1 MRVWIQNKWD
11 WIKDKWE
18 IVTAGLV
25 VLFVFILGRKSKEK
39 QVEVAEAT
47 TIAKEKE
54 IEVIEEISAEE
65 KLKLAKVHQKYVNS
79 RIALRKQAKAA
90 QSELERE
97 TANRK
102 LELLELAKEDPE
114 AIDRILLEELNISK
128 LKGEE

>member
-1 MRVWIQNKWD
+1 MWA

-18 IVTAGLV
+18 IVTAGFV
-25 VLFVFILGRKSKEK
+25 VLTVFVLGRKSKEK

-47 TIAKEKE
+47 AEAKEKE

-65 KLKLAKVHQKYVNS
+65 KLRLAKAHKKYIDS

-102 LELLELAKEDPE
+102 LELLELAKEDPD
-114 AIDRILLEELNISK
+114 AIDRILMEELNIAR
-128 LKGEE
+128 LK

>member
-1 MRVWIQNKWD
+1 MWN

-18 IVTAGLV
+18 LVTAGFV
-25 VLFVFILGRKSKEK
+25 VLTVFVLGRKSKEK

-47 TIAKEKE
+47 AEAKEKE

-65 KLKLAKVHQKYVNS
+65 KLRLAKAHQKYINS

-90 QSELERE
+90 KSELERE

-102 LELLELAKEDPE
+102 LELIELAKDNPDE
-114 AIDRILLEELNISK
+114 IDKILMEEFNIAK
-128 LKGEE
+128 LK

>member
-1 MRVWIQNKWD
+1 MWN

-18 IVTAGLV
+18 LITAGFV
-25 VLFVFILGRKSKEK
+25 VLTVFVLGRKSKEK

-47 TIAKEKE
+47 AEAKEKE

-65 KLKLAKVHQKYVNS
+65 KLRLAKAHQKYINS

-102 LELLELAKEDPE
+102 LELIELAKEDPD
-114 AIDRILLEELNISK
+114 AIDRILMEELNIAR
-128 LKGEE
+128 LK

>member
-1 MRVWIQNKWD
+1 MWN

-18 IVTAGLV
+18 LAASGLV

-47 TIAKEKE
+47 AEAKEKE

-65 KLKLAKVHQKYVNS
+65 KLRLAKAHQKYVNS
-79 RIALRKQAKAA
+79 RIALRKQARAA
-90 QSELERE
+90 KSELERE

-102 LELLELAKEDPE
+102 LELIELAKEDPDE
-114 AIDRILLEELNISK
+114 IDKILMEEFNIAK
-128 LKGEE
+128 LK

>member
-1 MRVWIQNKWD
+1 MWN

-18 IVTAGLV
+18 LIAAGMT
-25 VLFVFILGRKSKEK
+25 VLFVFVLGRKSKEK

-47 TIAKEKE
+47 AEAKEKE

-65 KLKLAKVHQKYVNS
+65 KLRLAKAHQKYVNS

-90 QSELERE
+90 KSELERE

-102 LELLELAKEDPE
+102 LELIELAKDNPDE
-114 AIDRILLEELNISK
+114 IDKILMEEFNIAR
-128 LKGEE
+128 LK

>member
-1 MRVWIQNKWD
+1 MWEWL
-11 WIKDKWE
+11 KDKWE
-18 IVTAGLV
+18 FVAAGVTVLV
-25 VLFVFILGRKSKEK
+25 VFLLGRKSNKI

-47 TIAKEKE
+47 AEAKEKE
-54 IEVIEEISAEE
+54 IEVIEEVSAEE
-65 KLKLAKVHQKYVNS
+65 KLRLAKAHQKYINS

-114 AIDRILLEELNISK
+114 AIDRILMEELNIAR
-128 LKGEE
+128 LK

>member
-1 MRVWIQNKWD
+1 MWK

-18 IVTAGLV
+18 LVTAGLV
-25 VLFVFILGRKSKEK
+25 VLTVFVLGRKSKEK

-47 TIAKEKE
+47 AEAKEKE

-65 KLKLAKVHQKYVNS
+65 KLRLAKAHQKYVNS

-90 QSELERE
+90 KSELERE

-102 LELLELAKEDPE
+102 LELIELAKDNPDE
-114 AIDRILLEELNISK
+114 IDKILMEEFNIAR
-128 LKGEE
+128 LK